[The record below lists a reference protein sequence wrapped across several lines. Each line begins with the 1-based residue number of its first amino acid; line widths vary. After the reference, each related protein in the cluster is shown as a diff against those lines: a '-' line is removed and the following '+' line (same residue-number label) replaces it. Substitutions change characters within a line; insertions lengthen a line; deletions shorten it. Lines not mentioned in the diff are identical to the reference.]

1 MYFSKTSV
9 FNSILPHEIF
19 SIKANCTLKILGII
33 FDSKLNFEERFNLVV
48 KRASQ
53 GLHFLRVLQRILPPD
68 ELWKICNSLIR
79 SIFEYA

>member
-19 SIKANCTLKILGII
+19 SIKANYTLKILGVI
-33 FDSKLNFEERFNLVV
+33 FDPKLNFEEHFNLVV

-53 GLHFLRVLQRILPPD
+53 RLHFLLVLQQIYHMTNYGRILTR
-68 ELWKICNSLIR
+68 W
-79 SIFEYA
+79 FAQF